1 MNNLL
6 GIMGIALKA
15 IECDKNDMTE
25 VNEFLDEYDGYI
37 IDIQII
43 PLMYGKE
50 RVMITYKAT
59 EEDWIESR
67 RY

>member
-6 GIMGIALKA
+6 GITGVQLKA

-25 VNEFLDEYDGYI
+25 VNLFLYRYNGSI

-43 PLMYGKE
+43 PLAYGKE
-50 RVMITYKAT
+50 RVVITYMTK
-59 EEDWIESR
+59 EN
-67 RY
+67 